1 MYFVASSE
9 MRATRLRFLAEED
22 VECDAAMN
30 HAGVP
35 GTCVTPGSTNIA
47 TVNLSRIRLQ
57 VY

>member
-1 MYFVASSE
+1 MYFVASSD

-35 GTCVTPGSTNIA
+35 GTCITPGSTNIA
-47 TVNLSRIRLQ
+47 TVNFSRSLK

>member
-1 MYFVASSE
+1 MYFVASSD
-9 MRATRLRFLAEED
+9 MRAMRLRFLAEED

-35 GTCVTPGSTNIA
+35 GTCITPGSTNTA
-47 TVNLSRIRLQ
+47 TVNFRRERLQ

>member
-1 MYFVASSE
+1 MYFVASSD

-22 VECDAAMN
+22 VECDTAMN

-35 GTCVTPGSTNIA
+35 GTCITPGSTNIGK
-47 TVNLSRIRLQ
+47 VNFSRRSLQ